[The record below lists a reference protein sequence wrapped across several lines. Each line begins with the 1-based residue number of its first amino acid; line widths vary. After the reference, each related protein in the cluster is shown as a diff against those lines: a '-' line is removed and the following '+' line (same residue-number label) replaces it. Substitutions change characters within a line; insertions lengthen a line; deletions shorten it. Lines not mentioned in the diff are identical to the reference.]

1 MKTTNEI
8 NFEDH
13 FHIRGTGITIWIF
26 MNVYFW
32 HNNYSIKFDNLV
44 NWENISIVLVSNK
57 YDLKVWCLKF
67 VFRNWHFVLRVVH
80 RILHIPSEN

>member
-44 NWENISIVLVSNK
+44 NWENFSIALVCNK
-57 YDLKVWCLKF
+57 YNLKVWCLKF
-67 VFRNWHFVLRVVH
+67 EFRSWHFVLRVVH
-80 RILHIPSEN
+80 RVPQIPAEN